1 MRESAAPNTPMVN
14 EFPRGMSR
22 RVRFTIL
29 ISREEVEIA
38 GKKKKAQLMLV
49 SVVTVADQRS
59 EGS

>member
-1 MRESAAPNTPMVN
+1 
-14 EFPRGMSR
+14 
-22 RVRFTIL
+22 VRFTIL